1 MIESAHKYRAINRFA
16 IDCNSCGDAD
26 CIAGTEGFLCWVSE
40 LLITLRAL
48 HYTRKANAISVKW
61 TCKLRKC
68 STSVAARPTPL
79 LLSSSMPPEIT
90 TGERE
95 GDKWKSGE
103 KFVQFL
109 IAAEIEVRQIEL
121 EWYRID

>member
-1 MIESAHKYRAINRFA
+1 M
-16 IDCNSCGDAD
+16 
-26 CIAGTEGFLCWVSE
+26 
-40 LLITLRAL
+40 TLRAL
-48 HYTRKANAISVKW
+48 HYTRKANTTAVEW
-61 TCKLRKC
+61 TTKLRKC

-79 LLSSSMPPEIT
+79 FLSSSMPPEIT

-121 EWYRID
+121 EWNHTD